1 MDRLLARRIPR
12 WSLFSALIAV
22 SLATNL
28 PPGAFVGAAQGDET
42 VAPPNAKPERKDCE
56 TGIRQP
62 PDSPDEESTAPMACP
77 TKPDDWALA
86 LRLAIIKSIT
96 AHPFGFFR

>member
-1 MDRLLARRIPR
+1 MDQLLAHPIGR
-12 WSLFSALIAV
+12 WPLIAALAAA

-28 PPGAFVGAAQGDET
+28 PRGAFIIAAQAHEIA
-42 VAPPNAKPERKDCE
+42 APADAKPEGKDCA
-56 TGIRQP
+56 TGIRKT
-62 PDSPDEESTAPMACP
+62 PDNRSAESAAPQACQ
-77 TKPDDWALA
+77 TTPDDWALA